1 MASKKVSNALLT
13 GLNLVRARM
22 KSLFD
27 SLAIGNLAIGNL
39 AIGDANLAIGN
50 CFGTPETE
58 CECPMCGADSAAIRV
73 KVGCVIDCVELLQPH
88 IEVIGRVDQLSA
100 S

>member
-22 KSLFD
+22 NSLFD

-39 AIGDANLAIGN
+39 AIGNLAIGNANLAIGN
-50 CFGTPETE
+50 CFGTPETK

-73 KVGCVIDCVELLQPH
+73 
-88 IEVIGRVDQLSA
+88 
-100 S
+100 